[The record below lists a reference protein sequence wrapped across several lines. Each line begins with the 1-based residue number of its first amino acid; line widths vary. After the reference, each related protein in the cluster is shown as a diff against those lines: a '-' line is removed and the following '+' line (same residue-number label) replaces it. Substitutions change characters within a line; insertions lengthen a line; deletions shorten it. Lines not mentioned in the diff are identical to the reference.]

1 MTNARRED
9 LGRMLRSWR
18 MARDPAR
25 VPGIA
30 PARGHRSYLTQLDIA
45 LLLGVSE
52 RWYRALEKGEDR
64 RYGREMIAGIARI
77 LDLSPRQ
84 TAALHRGTGH
94 EPPARR
100 PDTAPAGTEEGAG
113 PGTGSGGALDPAL
126 VQLMRE
132 QRHVSFLCDQA
143 WDVVDANT
151 VAARHCPWLVRPGAN
166 VMTWAFSQ
174 EARYQLRDWDSSW
187 AVPLLT
193 RLRLAWQR
201 WPDNTRLDEVV
212 GTVRAAPG
220 VAAFWDAPA
229 PAPTEPAPE
238 DDVRP
243 MYFPLLAP
251 DPVDVRVLACGP
263 YDDTSLR
270 WYLVIPKDGTLT
282 FP

>member
-9 LGRMLRSWR
+9 LGRMLRTWR
-18 MARDPAR
+18 MARDPAQ

-30 PARGHRSYLTQLDIA
+30 PTRGHRSYLTQLDVA

-94 EPPARR
+94 EPPAR
-100 PDTAPAGTEEGAG
+100 
-113 PGTGSGGALDPAL
+113 PGTGGDGVGVDPAL
-126 VQLMRE
+126 GRLMRE
-132 QRHVSFLCDQA
+132 QRHISFLCDQA
-143 WDVVDANT
+143 WDVVDAGT

-166 VMTWAFSQ
+166 VMTWAFSH
-174 EARYQLRDWDSSW
+174 EARYQLRDWESRW

-201 WPDNTRLDEVV
+201 WPDNARLGEVV
-212 GTVRAAPG
+212 DAVRAEPG

-229 PAPTEPAPE
+229 PAPPEPDPS

-251 DPVDVRVLACGP
+251 DPVDVRVLSCGP

-270 WYLVIPKDGTLT
+270 WYLVIPVDGTLT

>member
-1 MTNARRED
+1 MANARRED

-18 MARDPAR
+18 MARDPSQ
-25 VPGIA
+25 VPGTVR
-30 PARGHRSYLTQLDIA
+30 ARGHRTYLTQLDMA

-64 RYGREMIAGIARI
+64 RYGREMIAGVARI

-84 TAALHRGTGH
+84 TAALHRGTGL

-100 PDTAPAGTEEGAG
+100 ADDVAREP
-113 PGTGSGGALDPAL
+113 DPAL
-126 VQLMRE
+126 VHLMRE
-132 QRHVSFLCDQA
+132 QRHVSYLCDQA

-166 VMTWAFSQ
+166 VMAWAFSP
-174 EARYQLRDWDSSW
+174 EARYQLRDWEERW
-187 AVPLLT
+187 AGPLLT

-201 WPDNTRLDEVV
+201 WPDNARLDEVV
-212 GTVRAAPG
+212 REVRAQPG
-220 VAAFWDAPA
+220 VPALWDSRTPA
-229 PAPTEPAPE
+229 PPEPSPA

-243 MYFPLLAP
+243 VFFPLVSP

-263 YDDTSLR
+263 YDDTTLR
-270 WYLVIPKDGTLT
+270 WHLVLPMDRTLR

>member
-1 MTNARRED
+1 
-9 LGRMLRSWR
+9 MLRTWR
-18 MARDPAR
+18 MARDPAL
-25 VPGIA
+25 VPGVV
-30 PARGHRSYLTQLDIA
+30 PARGHRTYLTQLDIA

-64 RYGREMIAGIARI
+64 RYGREMIGGIARI

-100 PDTAPAGTEEGAG
+100 PDAGAATAT
-113 PGTGSGGALDPAL
+113 GTGPDSAAPSTLDPAL

-132 QRHVSFLCDQA
+132 QRYISFLCDQA
-143 WDVVDANT
+143 WDVVTANT

-166 VMTWAFSQ
+166 VMTWAFSH
-174 EARYQLRDWDSSW
+174 EARYQLRDWESRW

-201 WPDNTRLDEVV
+201 WPDNARLDEVV
-212 GTVRAAPG
+212 AEVRAQAG
-220 VAAFWDAPA
+220 VAAFWDSPA
-229 PAPTEPAPE
+229 PAPPEPTA
-238 DDVRP
+238 DVRP

-263 YDDTSLR
+263 FDDTSLR
-270 WYLVIPKDGTLT
+270 WYLVIPVDGTRT